1 MAIPS
6 SQDLRFQILTL
17 LNDQQV
23 HKFAE
28 IKEPIAKKFGV
39 SNDDRK
45 RLSKS
50 KRPIF
55 ESRIIHNLSL
65 LRKNGL
71 IVNQKRGNFKITKS
85 GISKLKN
92 P

>member
-1 MAIPS
+1 MVLPS
-6 SQDLRFQILTL
+6 SGELQIQILNL

-28 IKEPIAKKFGV
+28 IKEPIAKKFEV
-39 SNDDRK
+39 SGDDRK
-45 RLSKS
+45 RLSKN

-71 IVNQKRGNFKITKS
+71 IINQKRANFKITKS
-85 GISKLKN
+85 GLNKLKN
-92 P
+92 H